1 MAKFLFY
8 DFAFPKP
15 WESILTL
22 WQQQP
27 FSPKIISCSIRGWG
41 HFFQRNVTALQLQL
55 RNGGKGRGKKPGRNE
70 CFAFIS
76 SWNLL
81 LTGVCPYSIGLP
93 VVKYAPLF
101 LDLNPYCSQHQ
112 CRLLVSLLSQEP
124 CSPSELLPTSFS
136 AALLCQ
142 ILEQPAVNSSTH
154 AQPHRDPACS
164 VWDIAQ

>member
-93 VVKYAPLF
+93 VVKYTPLF
-101 LDLNPYCSQHQ
+101 LDPTAPSTSVVYWF
-112 CRLLVSLLSQEP
+112 LS
-124 CSPSELLPTSFS
+124 
-136 AALLCQ
+136 
-142 ILEQPAVNSSTH
+142 
-154 AQPHRDPACS
+154 
-164 VWDIAQ
+164 